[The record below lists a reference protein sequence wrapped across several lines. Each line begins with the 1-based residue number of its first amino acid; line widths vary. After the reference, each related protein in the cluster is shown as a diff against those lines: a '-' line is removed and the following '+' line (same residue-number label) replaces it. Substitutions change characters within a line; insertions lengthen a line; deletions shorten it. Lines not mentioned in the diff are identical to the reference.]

1 MESIIKKFEHLML
14 WAHDQ
19 SCQAIDK
26 NRVLLAVTL
35 AVCQHWLT
43 LWQRFDSV
51 LWQSIEL
58 SVGALLFSNQCV
70 NS

>member
-35 AVCQHWLT
+35 AVCQH
-43 LWQRFDSV
+43 
-51 LWQSIEL
+51 
-58 SVGALLFSNQCV
+58 
-70 NS
+70 

>member
-19 SCQAIDK
+19 SCQAIGK

-35 AVCQHWLT
+35 AVCQH
-43 LWQRFDSV
+43 
-51 LWQSIEL
+51 
-58 SVGALLFSNQCV
+58 
-70 NS
+70 